1 MWGATPEAAGGRGAN
16 PSNRPTRAGREAGWE
31 ELPRLLEV
39 KPGVPAEVALQ
50 EWLADSANGEV
61 DRAASGVAFV
71 EFLAAFRASLVILSG
86 VARGAELPLDQPR
99 VTLGRGP
106 GVDVC
111 FDDPEM
117 SRAHVAIEFSA
128 GCFRLRG
135 LAEGKPL
142 FLNGGEI
149 ASAELKSEDRFRLGA
164 HTFQFLL
171 EERRFPA
178 Q

>member
-1 MWGATPEAAGGRGAN
+1 ME
-16 PSNRPTRAGREAGWE
+16 
-31 ELPRLLEV
+31 
-39 KPGVPAEVALQ
+39 PGLQAEVALQ
-50 EWLADSANGEV
+50 EWVADAANRGV
-61 DRAASGVAFV
+61 DRAAAGVAFA

-86 VARGAELPLDQPR
+86 VARGAEVPLDQPR

-117 SRAHVAIEFSA
+117 SRAHVAIEFSG
-128 GCFRLRG
+128 GCFQIRA
-135 LAEGKPL
+135 LAQGKRL

-149 ASAELKSEDRFRLGA
+149 VSAELKSEDRFRLGG